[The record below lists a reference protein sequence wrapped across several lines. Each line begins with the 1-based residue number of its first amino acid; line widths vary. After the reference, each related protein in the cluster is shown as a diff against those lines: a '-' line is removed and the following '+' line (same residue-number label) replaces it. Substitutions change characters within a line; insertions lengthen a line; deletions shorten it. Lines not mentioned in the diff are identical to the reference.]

1 MGKTVATAFLVD
13 ILEFIIN
20 NLNFSLKILTEIL
33 SINNSIV
40 DIESQMPII
49 MSDPLDT
56 ILEFGLDMK
65 SIN

>member
-20 NLNFSLKILTEIL
+20 NLNFSLKSFTEIL

-65 SIN
+65 

>member
-65 SIN
+65 

>member
-20 NLNFSLKILTEIL
+20 NLNFLTEIL

-56 ILEFGLDMK
+56 ILEFGFGHEVNQLI
-65 SIN
+65 S